1 MRLFPSAAIS
11 KINMK
16 HDGAKGKLQF
26 QGQKH
31 NMLGIGCYHKMRKIR
46 LQEGGFTGN
55 AED

>member
-1 MRLFPSAAIS
+1 MIFPSAAIS

-16 HDGAKGKLQF
+16 HDGAKGKLKF